1 MGLTHALSSNQAPG
15 SEHRC
20 VFQASTCTVLLPPEE
35 VISPFDNFTIT
46 LHWHIG
52 GKEQVSLVDP
62 QYLPRRH
69 GKAWGGRLGLNIQAA
84 WGLGMEPCSL

>member
-1 MGLTHALSSNQAPG
+1 M
-15 SEHRC
+15 
-20 VFQASTCTVLLPPEE
+20 LLPPEE

-46 LHWHIG
+46 LHQNIA
-52 GKEQVSLVDP
+52 GKEQVRLVDP

-84 WGLGMEPCSL
+84 WGLGWSPAACNPQAS